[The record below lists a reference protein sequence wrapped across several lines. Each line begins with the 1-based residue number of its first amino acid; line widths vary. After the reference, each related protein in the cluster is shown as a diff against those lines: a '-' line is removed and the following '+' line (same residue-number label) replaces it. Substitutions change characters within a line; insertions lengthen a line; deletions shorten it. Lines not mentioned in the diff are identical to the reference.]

1 MSADSPSRIGWGR
14 SVERLCYLYPP
25 VIGVGVVGV
34 IQEADPS
41 IPLLSEG
48 LVLVGSFG
56 YLALTVALSIV
67 VGLDARAVARAGRWQ
82 PRPLLNAVVAL
93 LVGPVAGAI
102 YLVRRHRRVPTPA
115 GRSGWWLVVAL
126 SLATTLF
133 GIVAATVGVVLS
145 IPVLAVTGV
154 ALAGA
159 IAVGVFPVAI
169 YQDAAYVSGQDGRWT
184 PNPGIYLGLAFLSLS
199 LPPLQPVVAGYYLA
213 RRRSAIGTS

>member
-1 MSADSPSRIGWGR
+1 MAAGSETIGWGR

-34 IQEADPS
+34 LQEANPA
-41 IPLLSEG
+41 IPLLAQG

-56 YLALTVALSIV
+56 YLAVTVALSIAV
-67 VGLDARAVARAGRWQ
+67 ALDARAVGRRGRWQ
-82 PRPLLNAVVAL
+82 PRPLLNAAVAL
-93 LVGPVAGAI
+93 VVGPIAGAI

-115 GRSGWWLVVAL
+115 GRSEWWLVVAL

-133 GIVAATVGVVLS
+133 GIAATTVGVVLS
-145 IPVLAVTGV
+145 IPVLALSGA

-159 IAVGVFPVAI
+159 IAVGAFPVAI
-169 YQDAAYVSGQDGRWT
+169 HQDAAYVAEEGGRWQ

-199 LPPLQPVVAGYYLA
+199 LPPLLPIVAGYYLG
-213 RRRSAIGTS
+213 RRRRVFGSH